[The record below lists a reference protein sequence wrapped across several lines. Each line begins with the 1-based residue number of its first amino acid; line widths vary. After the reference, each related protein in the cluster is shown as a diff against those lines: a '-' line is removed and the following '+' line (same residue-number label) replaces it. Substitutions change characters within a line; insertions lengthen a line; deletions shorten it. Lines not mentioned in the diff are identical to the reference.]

1 MKIPVTTVLLTAA
14 VAAQAQDPFDPAES
28 TKVEYASTLE
38 RYQRFRE
45 EQVTSWQAANEEMKR
60 VGGHAGHLGM
70 DQAPTPAGPAQ
81 EMPARQQDGRG
92 PAHKH

>member
-14 VAAQAQDPFDPAES
+14 VAAQAQDPFDPAEGA
-28 TKVEYASTLE
+28 KVEYVSALA

-45 EQVTSWQAANEEMKR
+45 EQVMPWPAANEEMKR
-60 VGGHAGHLGM
+60 IGGHGGHLGM
-70 DQAPTPAGPAQ
+70 DQAPAGQAQ
-81 EMPARQQDGRG
+81 EAPARPQDGRV